1 MALLK
6 SVRNRLQKTQSTTSK
21 QWQRYREVK
30 AKVNARKSLSKT
42 EKKQILSSELDL
54 TRQRISESYLQYRE
68 YKHAKIYKSEI
79 YDFNFTK
86 QFRTANTTQRIYKAK
101 RNFDTDKLDNI
112 ILNKLEKD
120 KNLLGILVVFEV
132 ENEQGIKSFV
142 SNYITRDL
150 LNRIQEMNEDTFGEG
165 AIFDFVT
172 ERLNAGYK
180 EGLKLKFIYMRLIY
194 ANPKA
199 SDKRN

>member
-6 SVRNRLQKTQSTTSK
+6 SVRNRLQKTRSATSK
-21 QWQRYREVK
+21 QWERYRTVK
-30 AKVNARKSLSKT
+30 QRITARKDLSRT
-42 EKKQILSSELDL
+42 EKKQILASEIDL
-54 TRQRISESYLQYRE
+54 TRQRISERYLQYRE
-68 YKHAKIYKSEI
+68 YKHAKIYKSDI

-86 QFRTANTTQRIYKAK
+86 QVKTTNTTQRIYKAK
-101 RNFDTDKLDNI
+101 RNFDTDKLDTI
-112 ILNKLEKD
+112 IYNKLEKD

-132 ENEQGIKSFV
+132 ENEQGLKSFV
-142 SNYITRDL
+142 SNYITREL
-150 LNRIQEMNEDTFGEG
+150 LDRIQEQNEDTFGEG

-194 ANPKA
+194 ANSKTGN
-199 SDKRN
+199 K